1 MLRNRNRFMNKTVEL
16 VNHWSEFE
24 QKHPNGTIED
34 FCRYY
39 LASQH
44 QQKTM
49 GILVG
54 GVVPALNDGL
64 LLKIIGRI
72 SKLNMAYAN
81 IALKGTELN
90 QIEEF
95 GILQTIK
102 KEKNPKKTEVI
113 YANLFELSS
122 GTDMLNR
129 MKKRGLI
136 KEYDD
141 KEDKRSKRIELTPKG
156 EKVAEVCLANIEK
169 NATMLMNDLAND
181 DKDLCIQLLKNVE
194 IKFSALW
201 QKHKRKKFEEIY
213 KELMKDKTGQ
223 PVEASIKKQAKGKSK
238 MKS

>member
-1 MLRNRNRFMNKTVEL
+1 MNKTVEL
-16 VNHWSEFE
+16 VNNWAEFE
-24 QKHPNGTIED
+24 AKYPNGNVED
-34 FCRYY
+34 FCRHY
-39 LASQH
+39 LAH
-44 QQKTM
+44 QKQKKIAGT
-49 GILVG
+49 LVG
-54 GVVPALNDGL
+54 GVVPSFNEGL

-81 IALKGTELN
+81 IALRGTELN

-136 KEYDD
+136 KEYTD

-156 EKVAEVCLANIEK
+156 EKTAAVCSAKIGK
-169 NATMLMNDLAND
+169 NAKMLMKDLD
-181 DKDLCIQLLKNVE
+181 DDAKELCIQLLQNIE

-201 QKHKRKKFEEIY
+201 QQHKSKEFDDIF
-213 KELMKDKTGQ
+213 KELMADARGN
-223 PVEASIKKQAKGKSK
+223 
-238 MKS
+238 

>member
-1 MLRNRNRFMNKTVEL
+1 MNKTVEL
-16 VNHWSEFE
+16 VNHWGEYE
-24 QKHPNGTIED
+24 KKHPNASIDD
-34 FCRYY
+34 FCRHY
-39 LASQH
+39 LAH
-44 QQKTM
+44 QNHKKEK
-49 GILVG
+49 GPLVG
-54 GVVPALNDGL
+54 GVVPSLNDGL

-129 MKKRGLI
+129 MKERGLI
-136 KEYDD
+136 KEYNDQ
-141 KEDKRSKRIELTPKG
+141 EDKRSKRIELTAKG
-156 EKVAEVCLANIEK
+156 EKVAALCLVNIEK
-169 NATMLMNDLAND
+169 NATMLMLDLADD
-181 DKDLCIQLLKNVE
+181 DKDLCIQLLRNIE

-201 QKHKRKKFEEIY
+201 QKHKGKDFEEIY
-213 KELMKDKTGQ
+213 KELM
-223 PVEASIKKQAKGKSK
+223 EATREA
-238 MKS
+238 

>member
-1 MLRNRNRFMNKTVEL
+1 MNKTVEL
-16 VNHWSEFE
+16 VNQWGQFE
-24 QKHPNGTIED
+24 QKHPAGSIED
-34 FCRYY
+34 FCRHY
-39 LASQH
+39 LAH
-44 QQKTM
+44 QQRKRIQ
-49 GILVG
+49 GPLVG
-54 GVVPALNDGL
+54 DVVPSLSDGL

-81 IALKGTELN
+81 IALEKTGLH

-136 KEYDD
+136 REYGD
-141 KEDKRSKRIELTPKG
+141 KEDKRSKRIELTAMG
-156 EKVAEVCLANIEK
+156 EKVAETCLVKIAK
-169 NATMLMNDLAND
+169 NATMLMKDLTDD
-181 DKDLCIQLLKNVE
+181 DKDLCIQLLQNIE

-201 QKHKRKKFEEIY
+201 QKHKNKEFAQIY
-213 KELMKDKTGQ
+213 KELMSDNKIKTGRSQ
-223 PVEASIKKQAKGKSK
+223 RKQVLLVR
-238 MKS
+238 